1 MEMFEN
7 VECIVFLIKNI
18 FSLLQSWEFS
28 VLITT
33 EMDIN

>member
-7 VECIVFLIKNI
+7 VEFFVFLINNI
-18 FSLLQSWEFS
+18 FSLFQSWEFS
-28 VLITT
+28 VLKTT

>member
-7 VECIVFLIKNI
+7 VEYFVFLINNI

-28 VLITT
+28 VLVTT